1 VEAETR
7 VLKELGKKILEE
19 RDVVAETITTGVENW
34 EVYQRYIG
42 YNNAYDW
49 VLDTIKTQIKRM
61 NDPNFQ
67 DDEGDDE

>member
-1 VEAETR
+1 MEAETR

-19 RDVVAETITTGVENW
+19 RAVVAETITTGVDSW